1 MRNRNNLFI
10 TTATIFFC
18 FALLS
23 CTGTGH
29 PFKSLPVI
37 YYLGDSYPS
46 SAAVEIYYDVKEV
59 KKEFKVMGRMTN
71 DKYMEYDVDLIKR
84 KMMEKAK
91 LVGVDAVIFYDL
103 STEDIEKIGDG
114 ISVKAQLI
122 KYL

>member
-1 MRNRNNLFI
+1 MGNRNNLFI

-23 CTGTGH
+23 CTGH

-37 YYLGDSYPS
+37 HYLGDSYPS
-46 SAAVEIYYDVKEV
+46 SASIDVFYDMKEV
-59 KKEFKVMGRMTN
+59 KKEYQVMGRMTN
-71 DKYMEYDVDLIKR
+71 DKFMEYDIELIKR

-91 LVGVDAVIFYDL
+91 LVGADAIIFFDL
-103 STEDIEKIGDG
+103 SAEDIERIGDG